1 MKRIRVLIVGASLA
15 LFTII
20 PGFGAPASAAHTC
33 GLEDVDPTVNT
44 ICDNYHNP
52 KPLLSYLFCLVSPT
66 C

>member
-1 MKRIRVLIVGASLA
+1 MNKVRILVVSSVLA

-20 PGFGAPASAAHTC
+20 PLASPANAGHNC
-33 GLEDVDPTVNT
+33 GLEDVDRTVDT

-52 KPLLSYLFCLVSPT
+52 KPLISYLVCLISPN